1 MAFDYT
7 TAIPMVRALNSLIS
21 GASDDSVRDALE
33 LHAVPRVK
41 LVLLSSTGVDG
52 THIFYDSITD
62 MGDASKAA
70 QAETLVEA
78 VFDETIVA
86 AGLKRVACALA
97 ASWLI
102 NSSVGIIENQQ
113 KIAYSLEKMAL
124 ADLDRI
130 CKSPV
135 LASAVTSVKQKTSDL
150 GVPVFLTIA
159 QAPKDDQASIDDAL
173 LVSSSNRRLQSYSG
187 AQLPYPAADYA
198 GRISIN
204 VNGQTV
210 RVNVEEND
218 TPATALRRLVSAFE
232 LLDPAVKP
240 NVNLGIT
247 EITPTNTY
255 RYVSYENIEGEL
267 INERFAFISGG
278 AKLILLPK
286 NYDKTMD
293 VAAVTV
299 YMDSEDPDDPGEY
312 IPGIKG
318 FVYGLSESVA
328 ELSKEGPHTIAVDLK
343 TGLGTKVSELGS
355 SSKTISSDTF
365 LFKVSNTFGATL
377 DDDTLEYQVNGKL
390 KRVVNIPVE
399 SDANKIAELLAKDMA
414 ANLEDQKVLAAV
426 RPITRMLPEAM
437 GISIAS
443 ESFGAVCVEMVGIPI
458 EVNHSKYIVT
468 IYKVPEE
475 VVFAV
480 SPISSASIAV
490 YDERPKSAIVTA
502 TVGQVSR
509 SVTGSES
516 AGTNNSS
523 VLLSKHQPTPGL
535 QKILDAFRDRKGFQ

>member
-1 MAFDYT
+1 MAFDYE

-21 GASDDSVRDALE
+21 GASDASVRDALE

-62 MGDASKAA
+62 MGDTSKAA
-70 QAETLVEA
+70 QAETLVDA

-135 LASAVTSVKQKTSDL
+135 LSSAVTSVKQKTSDL
-150 GVPVFLTIA
+150 GVPVFLMIA
-159 QAPKDDQASIDDAL
+159 QAPMDDQTDIDDAL
-173 LVSSSNRRLQSYSG
+173 LVSSSNRRLATYSG
-187 AQLPYPAADYA
+187 AQLPYAGADYA

-210 RVNVEEND
+210 RANIEEGD
-218 TPATALRRLVSAFE
+218 TPATALRRVIAAFE
-232 LLDPAVKP
+232 SMDPAVKP

-247 EITPTNTY
+247 EIPAGNSH
-255 RYVSYENIEGEL
+255 RYVTYENIDGVA
-267 INERFAFISGG
+267 INERFSFISGG

-286 NYDKTMD
+286 GYDKTTD
-293 VAAVTV
+293 VVALTV
-299 YMDSEDPDDPGEY
+299 FMDSENPDDPDVY
-312 IPGIKG
+312 IPGVKG
-318 FVYGLSESVA
+318 FVYGLSDSVA

-343 TGLGTKVSELGS
+343 TGLGTKVSELGTNA
-355 SSKTISSDTF
+355 KTISSDTF
-365 LFKVSNTFGATL
+365 LFRVSNTFGATL
-377 DDDTLEYQVNGKL
+377 DDDTLEYQVNGKP
-390 KRVVNIPVE
+390 KRTVNIPSE
-399 SDANKIAELLAKDMA
+399 SDANKIAELLAQDMA
-414 ANLEDQKVLAAV
+414 ASLDTQKVLAAV
-426 RPITRMLPEAM
+426 RPITKMIPEAM
-437 GISIAS
+437 GIALAS
-443 ESFGAVCVEMVGIPI
+443 EAFNAVCVEMVGIPI

-490 YDERPKSAIVTA
+490 YDEKSKSAIVTA

-509 SVTGSES
+509 SITGSGEVS
-516 AGTNNSS
+516 TSNSS
-523 VLLSKHQPTPGL
+523 VLLAKHQPTPGL
-535 QKILDAFRDRKGFQ
+535 QKILDAFRDRKGF